1 MSRNTSRM
9 SLCAKRSR
17 LGLAVLATVL
27 GAALV
32 PAAVMAQVPPRQP
45 VDTGVRNAL
54 PSHPMG
60 TVHEAGMQGMQGMQ
74 GMKGMKHTSGMAGM
88 SEMSDSA
95 MPSATQLLMDLMTD
109 RVIRQRI
116 MSDSILTRLAEQT
129 MESMTPAQRDHMR
142 LMMDEAEQPSSSAS
156 PAAQDAGHAATRSTS
171 PAARV
176 VTPSKAKAVAPAK
189 KRTPAAAKPK
199 PAPATTK
206 PAPKKMPRMPGMPS
220 MDHSNMPG
228 MGKPTG
234 KP

>member
-1 MSRNTSRM
+1 MSF
-9 SLCAKRSR
+9 CAKRSR
-17 LGLAVLATVL
+17 LGLTVLATVL

-54 PSHPMG
+54 PSHPTG

-74 GMKGMKHTSGMAGM
+74 HTSGMAGM

-129 MESMTPAQRDHMR
+129 MASMTPAQRDHLR

-156 PAAQDAGHAATRSTS
+156 PAAHDADHAAAHSTS
-171 PAARV
+171 PAARGA
-176 VTPSKAKAVAPAK
+176 TPSKAKAAAPAR
-189 KRTPAAAKPK
+189 KRTPSAARPK
-199 PAPATTK
+199 PTPATTK
-206 PAPKKMPRMPGMPS
+206 PAPKKMPGMPGM
-220 MDHSNMPG
+220 DHSKMPG